1 MAFGGWIG
9 ELVATIGCGMN
20 GLDGAKLESNV
31 MWIRDKIPCVF
42 EQEQIKNEWLSHQ
55 LAIRSSWHIEFLL
68 SQTRVNHDARLL
80 VNLLTGLPTSA
91 LSLLLFNSLTDY
103 CSIR

>member
-1 MAFGGWIG
+1 MAFGGRKS

-20 GLDGAKLESNV
+20 GLDSAKLKSNV
-31 MWIRDKIPCVF
+31 TWIRDKIPCVF

-68 SQTRVNHDARLL
+68 SQTRVDHDARLL
-80 VNLLTGLPTSA
+80 VKSSTGLPTNA
-91 LSLLLFNSLTDY
+91 LSLLLFNSPTDY